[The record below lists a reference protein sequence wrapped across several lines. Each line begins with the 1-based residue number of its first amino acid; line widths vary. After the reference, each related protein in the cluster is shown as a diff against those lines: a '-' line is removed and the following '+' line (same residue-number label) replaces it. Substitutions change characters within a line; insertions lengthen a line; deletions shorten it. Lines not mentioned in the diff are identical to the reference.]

1 MGCHWSS
8 RIVFWDFP
16 SRNSEISYFDLCLI
30 WLHLSDP
37 KLINAIGEN
46 VCFFSRGPDWTHHD
60 SKVTPES
67 QRWEIPTPAA
77 VDEMDIDPNWNPTT
91 SWSSPHLGF
100 SPPSLIWASRC
111 QASTTYH
118 PNYSTHPLYLL
129 FLPLLWPIFEGF
141 QCWVQFKY
149 SEGAFKALN
158 RMTIK
163 KNEMENKGLTNETAW
178 KADERTYEEIDMI

>member
-1 MGCHWSS
+1 M
-8 RIVFWDFP
+8 
-16 SRNSEISYFDLCLI
+16 CLI

-77 VDEMDIDPNWNPTT
+77 ADEMDIDPNWNPTT

-100 SPPSLIWASRC
+100 SPPSLIWAPRC

-129 FLPLLWPIFEGF
+129 FIPYLRLLFRFSIVGGKFFNLNSLRKLWTKWQSTKKQSSVFDEM
-141 QCWVQFKY
+141 KY
-149 SEGAFKALN
+149 KE
-158 RMTIK
+158 
-163 KNEMENKGLTNETAW
+163 LTNETAW
-178 KADERTYEEIDMI
+178 KADEWTYEELDMILIARAIIWSARAQMNQPF

>member
-8 RIVFWDFP
+8 RIVFSDFP
-16 SRNSEISYFDLCLI
+16 SNSRNSEISYIWHVSNLI
-30 WLHLSDP
+30 ASVRSQ
-37 KLINAIGEN
+37 LINAIGEN

-77 VDEMDIDPNWNPTT
+77 ADEMDIDPNWNPTT

-100 SPPSLIWASRC
+100 SPPSLIWAPRC

-129 FLPLLWPIFEGF
+129 FVPLLWLLFEVF

-163 KNEMENKGLTNETAW
+163 KNEMEYEGLTNETAW
-178 KADERTYEEIDMI
+178 KADERTYEE